1 MRAAGAGSGQGPD
14 WANPFPTTSHQSS
27 VPSSGVEPMSLTP
40 TAPGVTGVAGAPP
53 VPRRVR
59 HQARDAVALMV
70 FSAISST
77 VVAAGLL
84 LLAHLS
90 RAGR

>member
-40 TAPGVTGVAGAPP
+40 TAPPVGGLAPGS
-53 VPRRVR
+53 RRVR
-59 HQARDAVALMV
+59 HQARDVVALMA
-70 FSAISST
+70 FSATTS
-77 VVAAGLL
+77 VAVAVGLL
-84 LLAHLS
+84 LLAHLAP
-90 RAGR
+90 AGR